1 MMMKIDNELLRQ
13 IESDLSLNVPFVKG
27 RVDPVR
33 NCWHFY
39 TDGNAVDSLFHDKD
53 DFVDGMNRVFVVREK
68 HKVII
73 LAFCLMDTHVHFV
86 LHGEYDNC
94 NKFMHDYIYHTS
106 IRISRRHNEKSKLFR
121 IPISH
126 QAIDNDLYLKS
137 VICYAIKNAPVGGL
151 GFTACDYPWSSGG
164 LYFRDCNPHYAPV
177 WTKILEQK
185 ALEHN
190 VLGHNALKHNA
201 LGHNALKHKV
211 LYDPV
216 NASGFFN
223 ILKLLMLNQLSVRAK
238 RNLFKSKELNYR
250 NDILIIDG
258 VIFPGEYVAYELVER
273 IFKTHKSFNY
283 FMCRTKDEDIEK
295 LGGRLSELSIP
306 LHELRQHRDEICLAL
321 FNTDTI
327 RNLTPQQRLQLAR
340 AIKSKLNSSPK
351 QICRLCGLIYPEIK
365 DLL

>member
-1 MMMKIDNELLRQ
+1 
-13 IESDLSLNVPFVKG
+13 
-27 RVDPVR
+27 
-33 NCWHFY
+33 
-39 TDGNAVDSLFHDKD
+39 
-53 DFVDGMNRVFVVREK
+53 
-68 HKVII
+68 
-73 LAFCLMDTHVHFV
+73 
-86 LHGEYDNC
+86 
-94 NKFMHDYIYHTS
+94 
-106 IRISRRHNEKSKLFR
+106 
-121 IPISH
+121 
-126 QAIDNDLYLKS
+126 
-137 VICYAIKNAPVGGL
+137 
-151 GFTACDYPWSSGG
+151 
-164 LYFRDCNPHYAPV
+164 
-177 WTKILEQK
+177 
-185 ALEHN
+185 
-190 VLGHNALKHNA
+190 
-201 LGHNALKHKV
+201 
-211 LYDPV
+211 
-216 NASGFFN
+216 
-223 ILKLLMLNQLSVRAK
+223 MLNQLSVRAK
-238 RNLFKSKELNYR
+238 RNLFKSKELNYH

>member
-39 TDGNAVDSLFHDKD
+39 TDGNAVDTLFHDKD

-190 VLGHNALKHNA
+190 VLGHSALEHND
-201 LGHNALKHKV
+201 